1 MKKKVAPAIKE
12 TLSLYNEIKGRGLKI
27 FLISSRG
34 EHLRDATVNN
44 LIKAGCYGWTGL
56 ILRYFTI
63 PHISSFFLVYCDLFI
78 NL

>member
-34 EHLRDATVNN
+34 EHLRDATVDN
-44 LIKAGCYGWTGL
+44 LIKAGYYGWTGL
-56 ILRYFTI
+56 ILRYFTY
-63 PHISSFFLVYCDLFI
+63 SSHLLFLFSL
-78 NL
+78 L